1 MWVFPGPVRNASFF
15 RIALEILMI
24 SRADPAAGFGRA
36 SSGFPERLAGFPKR
50 VFARNSNV
58 IEHSVVQRTQLLP
71 PTPATKPNL
80 EGIYPAR
87 SYTAGFRGRTGAAGF
102 LNK

>member
-15 RIALEILMI
+15 RHSIEILMI

-87 SYTAGFRGRTGAAGF
+87 SNTAGFRSRTGATGF